1 MAYKI
6 KINKRFEIKVAK
18 TYEYLVNEWGFS
30 VADAFY
36 DKIFLKLSILQ
47 QQPFIGKVSKKQPA
61 IRRLL
66 LGKYN
71 IIYYRIDGDT
81 IVVTNLLNAKRNPKH
96 NPYD

>member
-36 DKIFLKLSILQ
+36 EKIFHRLAILQ
-47 QQPFIGKVSKKQPA
+47 KQPYIGKVTKKRPK
-61 IRRLL
+61 IRRTLS
-66 LGKYN
+66 GKYN
-71 IIYYRIDGDT
+71 VLYYRIDGDT
-81 IVVTNLLNAKRNPKH
+81 IVLINFLNSKKNPKH